1 MSFYKDRVLPH
12 LIHFAMRNRALAVY
26 RARLLSRAK
35 GRVLEIGIGSGLN
48 LPFYA
53 PAVNELFG
61 LEPSTRL
68 ADMAQNAAVDV
79 DLPVAILRG
88 RAERIPLE
96 DHSIDTTVTTWTL
109 CSIQDVARGLAEIR
123 RVLKP
128 RGEFLFVEHGLA
140 PEAHISKWQRRLTP
154 LWTPVSGGCR
164 LDRPIA
170 RLIENA
176 GFEIASLNTG
186 YMDGPKLAT
195 FFYEG
200 IAHPK

>member
-1 MSFYKDRVLPH
+1 
-12 LIHFAMRNRALAVY
+12 MRNRVLANY

-48 LPFYA
+48 LPFYT
-53 PAVNELFG
+53 PAVDELLG
-61 LEPSTRL
+61 LEPSARL
-68 ADMAQNAAVDV
+68 ADMARNAANS

-88 RAERIPLE
+88 GAERIPLTG
-96 DHSIDTTVTTWTL
+96 HIVDTVVTTWTL
-109 CSIQDVARGLAEIR
+109 CSIQDVAQGLAEIR

-128 RGEFLFVEHGLA
+128 GGALLFVEHGLA
-140 PEAHISKWQRRLTP
+140 PEARISKWQRRLTP
-154 LWTPVSGGCR
+154 LWTPVSGGCH

-176 GFEIASLNTG
+176 GFEIEALETG

-195 FFYEG
+195 FLYEG
-200 IAHPK
+200 IARPR